1 MELGC
6 VSQGQIM
13 ALDVWIGVVE
23 ALKVTK
29 QDIIKDKQ
37 IKLC

>member
-1 MELGC
+1 MGGGWGWAL
-6 VSQGQIM
+6 

-23 ALKVTK
+23 ALNVIENE
-29 QDIIKDKQ
+29 IIKDKQ